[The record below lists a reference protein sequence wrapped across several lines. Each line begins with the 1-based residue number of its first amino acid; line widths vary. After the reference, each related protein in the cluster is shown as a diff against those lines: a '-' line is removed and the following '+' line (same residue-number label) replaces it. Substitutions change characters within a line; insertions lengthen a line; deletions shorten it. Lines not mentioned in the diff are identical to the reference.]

1 MVALSSPSSLGVGCI
16 RRNISSTQGDSLGKG
31 IAPRQQAGALGKLA
45 CAPGSCGSFPP
56 PRRGSFLGTEVL
68 GLLGWAGAPD

>member
-1 MVALSSPSSLGVGCI
+1 M
-16 RRNISSTQGDSLGKG
+16 RRKISSTQGDSLGKG
-31 IAPRQQAGALGKLA
+31 TAPRQQAGALGKLA
-45 CAPGSCGSFPP
+45 CATGSCGSFSLP